1 MQNAYLYNNKRNNK
15 NMAEEKKYTGYGTC
29 TFANGEYTGEL
40 VDGVRQGYGVFK
52 FSNYDIYDGDWEAGK
67 MYGKGFYKFYDPI
80 KDKYA
85 SKYEGDFNNGMREG
99 KGKMTYANHDVYVGS
114 WQNNQRTG
122 NGICWFGSGDV
133 FQGIWKFNQMVRGVF
148 RKANGEVYDG
158 EIKNGK
164 CNGFGK
170 LFWSNSKWFE
180 GIFVDGKP
188 YKGMLF
194 TVDGKISE
202 YKDGEQL

>member
-1 MQNAYLYNNKRNNK
+1 
-15 NMAEEKKYTGYGTC
+15 MAEEKKYTGYGTC

-67 MYGKGFYKFYDPI
+67 MHGKGIYKFYDPI

-114 WQNNQRTG
+114 WQKTNVLAMVSVGSEVVMYSKEYGSST
-122 NGICWFGSGDV
+122 NGTRCIQKSQW
-133 FQGIWKFNQMVRGVF
+133 
-148 RKANGEVYDG
+148 
-158 EIKNGK
+158 
-164 CNGFGK
+164 
-170 LFWSNSKWFE
+170 
-180 GIFVDGKP
+180 
-188 YKGMLF
+188 
-194 TVDGKISE
+194 
-202 YKDGEQL
+202 